1 MLKSDDRIWKALSP
15 RSKSFVCA
23 FVVGA
28 PAYTKFSIEDLPKD
42 VDPHY
47 AGRCIWTFKFSRRRL
62 IGSRFQIQLARA
74 QWGNDDT
81 LIHEF
86 AHALEYAV
94 SPRRGP
100 IDPSCGVPDHS
111 PSWGSAYS
119 VCYALW
125 CGELRSIVFGEGSMW
140 GVNADTGMPVVY
152 LPKG

>member
-1 MLKSDDRIWKALSP
+1 MLKSDDRIWEALPP

-23 FVVGA
+23 FVMGA

-42 VDPHY
+42 VDPRY
-47 AGRCIWTFKFSRRRL
+47 VGRCVWTLTFKARRL
-62 IGSRFQIQLARA
+62 ILSRYRVQLART
-74 QWGNDDT
+74 QWNNEDT

-86 AHALEYAV
+86 AHALEHAV
-94 SPRRGP
+94 NPRKKP
-100 IDPSCGVPDHS
+100 DPQTGAPDHD
-111 PSWGSAYS
+111 PAWGSAYS

-125 CGELRSIVFGEGSMW
+125 CGELRSIVFGEGLTW